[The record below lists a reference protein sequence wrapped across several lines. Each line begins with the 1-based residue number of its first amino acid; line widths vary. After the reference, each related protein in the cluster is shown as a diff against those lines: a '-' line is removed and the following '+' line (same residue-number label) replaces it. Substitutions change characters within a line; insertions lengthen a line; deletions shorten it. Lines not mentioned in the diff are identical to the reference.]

1 MIREGKYIYISSRR
15 EAATVFEYYEPFGI
29 RPRALSVSNCLQF
42 PYLGIT
48 DWDDKLLT
56 GWRAV
61 NGNVISYRDWLETIR
76 EQPEKIDVDISL
88 DVDISQ
94 VVSELFSG
102 V

>member
-1 MIREGKYIYISSRR
+1 MIREGKYIQITTSRQA
-15 EAATVFEYYEPFGI
+15 EVVFEYYEQFGI

-48 DWDDKLLT
+48 GRDDKLLT

-61 NGNVISYRDWLETIR
+61 DGNVISYRDWLETIR